1 MPGTYRVLPL
11 LASLIG
17 LSACG
22 GGDSP
27 TDGSLECSGGSP
39 LTIGAGVTGTLQAG
53 DALDIDGAYL
63 DRYALE
69 VEQTGTVRI
78 TMSSTQVDAFLWLRT
93 PGGSML
99 TADDDSGGGNNARIT
114 QSLSRG
120 CYLVEATT
128 FGEGDTGSYDLIAEN
143 P

>member
-1 MPGTYRVLPL
+1 MPRTSRTFSL
-11 LASLIG
+11 LAGLVG
-17 LSACG
+17 LSSC

-27 TDGSLECSGGSP
+27 TDNSLDCSGGSP
-39 LTIGAGVTGTLQAG
+39 LSIGAGVTGTLQAG

-69 VEQTGTVRI
+69 VGQTGTVRI
-78 TMSSTQVDAFLWLRT
+78 TMTSAAVDAFLWLRS
-93 PGGSML
+93 PSGSVL
-99 TADDDSGGGNNARIT
+99 TADDDSGGGSDARIT

-128 FGEGDTGSYDLIAEN
+128 FFEGETGGYNLIAEN